1 MLTLEERQFMAKI
14 VNKLDII
21 IELLKNDKNKV

>member
-14 VNKLDII
+14 KSELDKI
-21 IELLKNDKNKV
+21 IELLEKIVERT